1 MQTIL
6 AMMFSIEDASDR
18 FTVFAS
24 TLQWTKLD
32 LSFLLFDTQKL
43 FGCVQLSN
51 KMERLGLH
59 CQSTVHNYMLLIII
73 ATILVITVSIIKKYH
88 SRKLIIQK
96 IEHFLYLFLNGNIL

>member
-6 AMMFSIEDASDR
+6 AMMFSIEEASDR

-32 LSFLLFDTQKL
+32 LSFLLFGIHKL

-73 ATILVITVSIIKKYH
+73 VTILVITVLIIKKYH
-88 SRKLIIQK
+88 FYTLIIQK
-96 IEHFLYLFLNGNIL
+96 LEHFLNLF